1 MIMIIY
7 NKCYKERRYFM
18 SVQMLEISHIKASVD
33 VRSVFSFT
41 KKQAVSSMI
50 EINKKT
56 GVKGVVIISTCNR
69 MELWASIEDDKSVSL
84 FDLLEEIKQIDISL
98 YKQYFVQR
106 FESEAAIHLFRLA
119 CGLESQILGED
130 QIITQVKEALSLSR
144 ENFCTDNVLETLFRM
159 AITAAKKVKTKV
171 YFNRANYSVIHKVI
185 ETLQEKGYNI
195 KQKNVMVIGNGQMGK
210 LASLALKEA
219 GANVTVTIRQYKS
232 GIVEIPKD
240 CNRIDYG
247 KRMEHFKFCDLVVS
261 ATSSPNYTLKQQ
273 DISKINLSHKMILI
287 DLAVPRDIEPE
298 IANINNIELYDLDSF
313 KVDIQSEQTK
323 KSILEADEILK
334 QQLEEFLAWYQ
345 CRDIIP
351 KIQHIKENTI
361 TDLETHMQKLTKNI
375 SIEEKEILNSAVE
388 YAAEKVINK
397 MLFGLRDI
405 VNQDVF
411 RTCIEALEKLYK

>member
-1 MIMIIY
+1 
-7 NKCYKERRYFM
+7 
-18 SVQMLEISHIKASVD
+18 MLEISHIKASVD
-33 VRSVFSFT
+33 VRAVFSFT
-41 KKQAVSSMI
+41 KKQSVSSMI

-56 GVKGVVIISTCNR
+56 GIKGVVIISTCNR

-106 FESEAAIHLFRLA
+106 FENDAAIHLFRLA

-159 AITAAKKVKTKV
+159 AITVAKKVKTKI

-185 ETLQEKGYNI
+185 ESLQEKGYNI

-232 GIVEIPKD
+232 GIVEIPKG

-247 KRMEHFKFCDLVVS
+247 KRMEYFKCCDLVVS

-273 DISKINLSHKMILI
+273 DIAKINLSHKMILI
-287 DLAVPRDIEPE
+287 DLAVPRDIESE
-298 IANINNIELYDLDSF
+298 VANIDNIQLYDLDSF

-351 KIQHIKENTI
+351 KIQNIKENTI
-361 TDLETHMQKLTKNI
+361 TDLETHMQKLIKNI
-375 SIEEKEILNSAVE
+375 SIEEKEFLNSAVE

-405 VNQDVF
+405 VSKDVF
-411 RTCIEALEKLYK
+411 RTCIEALEKVYR